1 MRTWNV
7 GLDWGLF
14 NNRLTGSFDAYI
26 RYTDNMVG
34 PSVELPATLGI
45 ATPKTNN
52 CDLKTK
58 GWELT
63 IGWQDRTNFGMGY
76 GIKFNVSDARTYID
90 RYPGNPTNS
99 VGTGTYI
106 AGREIGEIWG
116 FETVGIAKTDAEMQA
131 HLDKVGGQNALGSIW
146 AAGDIM
152 YADQDGK
159 PGITKGAQT
168 LEDHGDLK
176 VIGNNTPRYHF
187 GLDLN
192 ANYKGF
198 DVRLFFQGVMKR
210 DYWQGSNIFWGVGQW
225 GMWWSTGLKEHENYF
240 RDEPV
245 GLAGHEIAANI
256 NSYYARPRFD
266 STQNQETQTRYLQDA
281 SYIRLKNFQ
290 LGYTL
295 PASIIRKIGITNC
308 RIFVSGEN
316 LWTGTKLSKL
326 FDPETIS
333 GGNTDNNASAPIKS
347 GGNAYPLSR
356 TWSFGLSVSL

>member
-1 MRTWNV
+1 MC
-7 GLDWGLF
+7 
-14 NNRLTGSFDAYI
+14 A
-26 RYTDNMVG
+26 
-34 PSVELPATLGI
+34 
-45 ATPKTNN
+45 
-52 CDLKTK
+52 
-58 GWELT
+58 
-63 IGWQDRTNFGMGY
+63 DRMAN
-76 GIKFNVSDARTYID
+76 
-90 RYPGNPTNS
+90 
-99 VGTGTYI
+99 
-106 AGREIGEIWG
+106 
-116 FETVGIAKTDAEMQA
+116 
-131 HLDKVGGQNALGSIW
+131 
-146 AAGDIM
+146 
-152 YADQDGK
+152 

-225 GMWWSTGLKEHENYF
+225 GMWWSTGLKEHEDYF

-245 GLAGHEIAANI
+245 GLAGHEIAANV

-295 PASIIRKIGITNC
+295 PASMNSQNRYHQLPHLRIG
-308 RIFVSGEN
+308 RESV
-316 LWTGTKLSKL
+316 
-326 FDPETIS
+326 D
-333 GGNTDNNASAPIKS
+333 GNQTEQVVR
-347 GGNAYPLSR
+347 SR
-356 TWSFGLSVSL
+356 NHQRW